1 MVNIVNLNVYF
12 AEVKTKKL
20 EEENNSSE
28 QPLCKDQILELEF
41 LTEPLNRAE

>member
-20 EEENNSSE
+20 EENNSSE